1 MITDRQLKQY
11 KVADPNVEIYV
22 IKHVDPPE
30 DGYPYIHETG
40 IGMMLLDN
48 WCEADWYETLDE
60 AESHIAETVRDK
72 YMVECIR
79 ISRSL
84 IVRGKA

>member
-1 MITDRQLKQY
+1 MITAIDCKMA
-11 KVADPNVEIYV
+11 KIADPNVEIYV

-30 DGYPYIHETG
+30 DGYPYIQETG
-40 IGMMLLDN
+40 IGMVLYHCWLDV
-48 WCEADWYETLDE
+48 DWYESLEE
-60 AESHIAETVRDK
+60 AESHIAENVRDK
-72 YMVECIR
+72 YMVERIR